1 MRFTNLVR
9 QIRAER
15 GPDAQVPGFDP
26 SNGNEH
32 AKYLFLLEA
41 PGPRAV
47 QSGIISLDNPDPTAE
62 NFRVQ
67 LSRAGIT
74 RDEIAIWNI
83 VPWYIGIVAGN
94 GIRAAAAAD
103 VQEGMKYLEPLIA
116 AMSNLQCVVLV
127 GGAARRA
134 HMHLSRITTARI
146 VTCHHP
152 SARAHARNQQAT
164 NENIELFCHLKQ
176 SVF

>member
-1 MRFTNLVR
+1 MCFANLVC

-15 GPDAQVPGFDP
+15 GPDAHVPSFDP
-26 SNGNEH
+26 SNGNED

-47 QSGIISLDNPDPTAE
+47 QSGMISLDNPDPTAE

-74 RDEIAIWNI
+74 RDEIAIWNV
-83 VPWYIGIVAGN
+83 VPWYIGDDAGY
-94 GIRAAAAAD
+94 GIRAATAAD
-103 VQEGMKYLEPLIA
+103 VQAGMKYLEPLIA
-116 AMSNLQCVVLV
+116 AMNNLRCIVLV

-134 HMHLSRITTARI
+134 HMRLSHITKARI
-146 VTCHHP
+146 VACHHP
-152 SARAHARNQQAT
+152 SARAHARNKQAT
-164 NENIELFCHLKQ
+164 DENIDLFSYLKN
-176 SVF
+176 SI